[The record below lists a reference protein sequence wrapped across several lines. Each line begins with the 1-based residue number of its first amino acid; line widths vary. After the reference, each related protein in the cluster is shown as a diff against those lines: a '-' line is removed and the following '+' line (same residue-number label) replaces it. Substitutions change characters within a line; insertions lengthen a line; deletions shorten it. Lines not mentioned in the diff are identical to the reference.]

1 MIILKILLAIIIIE
15 AVAILAMGV
24 IRWMMEKRNK

>member
-24 IRWMMEKRNK
+24 IRWMMEKRDK